1 MNIAVLIKL
10 VPDLVEELEIDGSGT
25 ALDTAWLRL
34 IINEVDEHALEQA
47 LLLKERN
54 GGVVTVVILEGEG
67 AEDVLY
73 AAAAKGAD
81 RLIRLTGTA
90 FEAAPS
96 NHALARLFASTLAEV
111 EPDLVLTGVQA
122 HDDLDGSLGP
132 LVAEGMGMPYV
143 GYLSGVA
150 LDDGICRVNKEYP
163 GGLVAE
169 MEVVLPA
176 VLGIQASDEPPR
188 YLAISRIRQAMK
200 TAVLEDQEATESD
213 ATGAPT
219 IVSMFTPDAG
229 QKAEM
234 LTGTEEEVAEQI
246 IEVLMQKGVL

>member
-1 MNIAVLIKL
+1 MKIVVPIKL

-47 LLLKERN
+47 LLLKERA
-54 GGVVTVVILEGEG
+54 GGEVTVVTLEGDD
-67 AEDVLY
+67 ADDVLF

-81 RLIRLTGTA
+81 NLIRLTGIG
-90 FEAAPS
+90 FEDGHG
-96 NHALARLFASTLAEV
+96 NHALARLFASVVAPL

-132 LVAEGMGMPYV
+132 LLAEEIGMPYV

-150 LDDGICRVNKEYP
+150 VDGGSCVVKKEYP
-163 GGLVAE
+163 GGLAAE
-169 MEVVLPA
+169 MEVKLPA
-176 VLGIQASDEPPR
+176 VLGIQAAEEPPR

-200 TAVLEDQEATESD
+200 TSTVDDHEAGEPDGAGAPAVVSMTTPEVGERATMLSGSDDEIAAAVLEILRDQ
-213 ATGAPT
+213 
-219 IVSMFTPDAG
+219 
-229 QKAEM
+229 
-234 LTGTEEEVAEQI
+234 
-246 IEVLMQKGVL
+246 GVL

>member
-1 MNIAVLIKL
+1 MNIAVIIKL
-10 VPDLVEELEIDGSGT
+10 VPDLVEELKIDESGT
-25 ALDTAWLRL
+25 ALDTTWLRL

-54 GGVVTVVILEGEG
+54 GGVVTVVTLEGEG
-67 AEDVLY
+67 SDDVLY
-73 AAAAKGAD
+73 AASAKGAD
-81 RLIRLTGTA
+81 RLIRLTGIT
-90 FEAAPS
+90 FEDAPS

-132 LVAEGMGMPYV
+132 LVAEEMGMPYV
-143 GYLSGVA
+143 GYLSGVT
-150 LDDGICRVNKEYP
+150 LGDGTCRVNKEYP

-200 TAVLEDQEATESD
+200 TADLEDQEAAEPNG
-213 ATGAPT
+213 TGAPAV
-219 IVSMFTPDAG
+219 VSMFPSEAG
-229 QKAEM
+229 EKAAM
-234 LTGTEEEVAEQI
+234 LTGTEEEVAVRI
-246 IEVLMQKGVL
+246 VEVLTEKGVL

>member
-54 GGVVTVVILEGEG
+54 GGVVTVVTLEGEG

-81 RLIRLTGTA
+81 RLIRLTGPA
-90 FEAAPS
+90 FEDAPS

-122 HDDLDGSLGP
+122 HDDLDGRRVVCPSFAHQTSHLARGP
-132 LVAEGMGMPYV
+132 P
-143 GYLSGVA
+143 
-150 LDDGICRVNKEYP
+150 
-163 GGLVAE
+163 
-169 MEVVLPA
+169 
-176 VLGIQASDEPPR
+176 
-188 YLAISRIRQAMK
+188 
-200 TAVLEDQEATESD
+200 
-213 ATGAPT
+213 
-219 IVSMFTPDAG
+219 
-229 QKAEM
+229 
-234 LTGTEEEVAEQI
+234 
-246 IEVLMQKGVL
+246 

>member
-25 ALDTAWLRL
+25 ALDTTWLRL

-47 LLLKERN
+47 LLLKERS
-54 GGVVTVVILEGEG
+54 GGTVTALTLEGES
-67 AEDVLY
+67 AEDVLF

-90 FEAAPS
+90 FEDAPS
-96 NHALARLFASTLAEV
+96 NHALARLFAGVLGSL

-122 HDDLDGSLGP
+122 HDDLDGALGP
-132 LVAEGMGMPYV
+132 LVAEELGMPYV
-143 GYLSGVA
+143 GYLSGVT
-150 LDDGICRVNKEYP
+150 LEDGTCRVNKEYP

-169 MEVVLPA
+169 IKVTLPA
-176 VLGIQASDEPPR
+176 VLGIQASEEPPR

-200 TAVLEDQEATESD
+200 SASVEDVEAPEPDVTGVLDVA
-213 ATGAPT
+213 
-219 IVSMFTPDAG
+219 SMFTPEVGETATMLAG
-229 QKAEM
+229 PPD
-234 LTGTEEEVAEQI
+234 EVASQI
-246 IEVLMQKGVL
+246 VEVLTERGVL